1 VYTVT
6 PLSLIYRN
14 KGELSKINGLRK
26 GGWGFELE
34 GKREGVFLL
43 HGAGG
48 GGMDGGE
55 SDEIK

>member
-14 KGELSKINGLRK
+14 KGELSKIYGLRK

-34 GKREGVFLL
+34 GKRGVFAWNWGWWKM
-43 HGAGG
+43 GARVMGWTV
-48 GGMDGGE
+48 
-55 SDEIK
+55 

>member
-34 GKREGVFLL
+34 GKRGVFAWNWGWWKM
-43 HGAGG
+43 GARVMGWTV
-48 GGMDGGE
+48 
-55 SDEIK
+55 